1 MSSGLEHDI
10 YLLNKKKKTSSL
22 SKTMTLVQCIQDQ
35 ASYYKQLLT
44 ELRNEAHL
52 DNELLLLKT
61 ELDRLVEDIRI
72 KKSEIAALE
81 DNS

>member
-1 MSSGLEHDI
+1 
-10 YLLNKKKKTSSL
+10 
-22 SKTMTLVQCIQDQ
+22 MTLVQCIQDQ
-35 ASYYKQLLT
+35 ASYYKRLLT

-72 KKSEIAALE
+72 KKLEIAALE